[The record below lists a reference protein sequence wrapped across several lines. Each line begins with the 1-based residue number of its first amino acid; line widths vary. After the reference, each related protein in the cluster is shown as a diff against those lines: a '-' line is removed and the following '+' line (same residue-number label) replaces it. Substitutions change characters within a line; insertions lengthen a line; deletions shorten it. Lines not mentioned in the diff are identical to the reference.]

1 MPRQLI
7 IILLVALVLI
17 LMTVQNPNPV
27 SVQFLSWQAQQVPV
41 IIVILISL
49 LAGIAISAILGLI
62 KQSKLKDK
70 IRRLH
75 IELDDL
81 KYPPVVPPDEDEK
94 SEKDK
99 KVKSKK

>member
-27 SVQFLSWQAQQVPV
+27 SVRFLSWQAQQVPV
-41 IIVILISL
+41 IIIILISL
-49 LAGIAISAILGLI
+49 LGGVIISAVLGLI

-70 IRRLH
+70 IRRLQRE
-75 IELDDL
+75 IEDL
-81 KYPPVVPPDEDEK
+81 KYPPVVSSDENE
-94 SEKDK
+94 EPEEE
-99 KVKSKK
+99 

>member
-27 SVQFLSWQAQQVPV
+27 SVQFLSWEAQQVPV
-41 IIVILISL
+41 IIIILISL
-49 LAGIAISAILGLI
+49 LAGVIISSVLGLI

-70 IRRLH
+70 IRRLQRE
-75 IELDDL
+75 IEDL
-81 KYPPVVPPDEDEK
+81 KYPPVVSPDEDE
-94 SEKDK
+94 ELEQ
-99 KVKSKK
+99 